1 MSNDLQYILI
11 DDSEF
16 DLFLNKEFLLMSG
29 ITGPIESFDS
39 AADALAFIIKEGD
52 QIKESIILLDIHMP
66 IMNGFEFLEKFEL
79 FPEHIKNK
87 VKVFM
92 VSSTL
97 DLKDRELAKNSKTVI
112 DLLPKPLNVKV
123 LKEKLGT

>member
-1 MSNDLQYILI
+1 MDNELRYILI

-39 AADALAFIIKEGD
+39 ATDALAFIIKEGD
-52 QIKESIILLDIHMP
+52 EVKDSVILLDIHMP

-79 FPEHIKNK
+79 FPEHIKNRF
-87 VKVFM
+87 KVFM

-97 DLKDRELAKNSKTVI
+97 DFKDREQSKNSKIVI
-112 DLLPKPLNVKV
+112 DLLPKPLNVNL
-123 LKEKLGT
+123 LKDKLRS

>member
-16 DLFLNKEFLLMSG
+16 DLFLNKEFLLMAG

-39 AADALAFIIKEGD
+39 AADALSFIIKEGE
-52 QIKESIILLDIHMP
+52 QIKASVILLDIHMP

-79 FPEHIKNK
+79 FPDHIKNK
-87 VKVFM
+87 LKVFM

-97 DLKDRELAKNSKTVI
+97 DLKDREQAKNSKTVI
-112 DLLPKPLNVKV
+112 DLLPKPLNIKV
-123 LKEKLGT
+123 LMDKVGK